1 MRSEPQLQY
10 RLQDKKQ
17 STYEPSNLAPLPAN
31 VDYFAAKAFG
41 EHMTEVEINESL
53 SQFNMDQSLQAHV
66 AKNTGKRSA
75 YSPDP
80 KSISECKRSVN
91 WQQPLEQGNSWH
103 ESILTE
109 VGNFVKYGVYTIVD
123 ASQAEGFEI
132 FPTLINFLT
141 KRTKD
146 STPEAECI
154 DKRKTRICFGGHKC
168 VLGRDYTKLDTY
180 APVPNWSTIKLQLA
194 L

>member
-1 MRSEPQLQY
+1 MTATKSY
-10 RLQDKKQ
+10 RLHDKKQ
-17 STYEPSNLAPLPAN
+17 TTYEPSNLAPSPAN
-31 VDYFAAKAFG
+31 VDYFAAKSFG
-41 EHMTEVEINESL
+41 EHMTEVVIDEPL
-53 SQFNMDQSLQAHV
+53 SQFNMDQSLQAFVSHY
-66 AKNTGKRSA
+66 TGKRTA
-75 YSPDP
+75 YPPDP
-80 KSISECKRSVN
+80 KSISDCKKSVN
-91 WQQPLEQGNSWH
+91 WQQPVEQGNSWQ

-168 VLGRDYTKLDTY
+168 VLGHECVFGRWTS
-180 APVPNWSTIKLQLA
+180 VHGQRRFVE
-194 L
+194 